1 MLTVEASPLVGHA
14 ASFSKS
20 LKYGTMIFKY
30 LPRFEI
36 EIHLFE
42 GQRSHNCGWNLCYS
56 SFYSIFK
63 TGFLKVL
70 NNCPFFLRIK
80 TWWNPGLEF
89 PDFDLKISV
98 FNLSRVSLIFQFWI
112 FDAKNSEYSIWNASL
127 SKNYTMNGPFSDRHI
142 SRLRQEI
149 ALVINLFIVPYILN
163 WYAIYHTIP
172 SILRFKT
179 MSLGNKYI
187 WNRCYYS
194 LIWYSYCNCIID
206 LFLRKLDIR
215 AWWRHHAIAFATK
228 HSGNSGIVK
237 CECRSPRL

>member
-1 MLTVEASPLVGHA
+1 MSLSSQNKDLVKPRLG
-14 ASFSKS
+14 
-20 LKYGTMIFKY
+20 
-30 LPRFEI
+30 LPRF
-36 EIHLFE
+36 
-42 GQRSHNCGWNLCYS
+42 W
-56 SFYSIFK
+56 FK
-63 TGFLKVL
+63 
-70 NNCPFFLRIK
+70 
-80 TWWNPGLEF
+80 
-89 PDFDLKISV
+89 
-98 FNLSRVSLIFQFWI
+98 NLSRVSLIFQFWI
-112 FDAKNSEYSIWNASL
+112 FCAKNSEYSIWNASL
-127 SKNYTMNGPFSDRHI
+127 SKIVEKYAMNGPFSDRHI

-149 ALVINLFIVPYILN
+149 ALVINLFIVPYFLN

-179 MSLGNKYI
+179 MSLGNKYL
-187 WNRCYYS
+187 WNRCCHS